1 MIHLN
6 SDSGDAVDTY
16 GGVSTTRRQVLRS
29 LSILSLLA
37 TVGPIVRSPT
47 DRRNEQAL
55 ADETQ
60 LLGEL
65 ERLFPEFSRAQE
77 LGRAYLDSFP
87 TATRAI
93 ETLRGELTEAGS
105 CGLQR
110 LGVLIR
116 ERRDGDLSEGR
127 TVFVKGWLLAETE
140 AGLCGLLVGGRIA

>member
-1 MIHLN
+1 MSKALL
-6 SDSGDAVDTY
+6 VELFTEELPPK
-16 GGVSTTRRQVLRS
+16 VLK
-29 LSILSLLA
+29 
-37 TVGPIVRSPT
+37 
-47 DRRNEQAL
+47 
-55 ADETQ
+55 
-60 LLGEL
+60 LLGEA
-65 ERLFPEFSRAQE
+65 FA
-77 LGRAYLDSFP
+77 
-87 TATRAI
+87 